1 MLDYVR
7 QVAIGNA
14 VRETIKQALSQSN
27 DIGVRAKIIDI
38 PTTESVLRAVS
49 LHPSLNT
56 EDKLKDFITDHFLA
70 SLRLTEIQ
78 KEQLGLHAENRKV
91 LEDFLSTGSKTDL
104 G

>member
-1 MLDYVR
+1 MIGYVR
-7 QVAIGNA
+7 QVAIGNS
-14 VRETIKQALSQSN
+14 VLETIKQTLAQSN
-27 DIGVRAKIIDI
+27 EMGVRAKIVNI

-78 KEQLGLHAENRKV
+78 KEHLGLHGENRKA
-91 LEDFLSTGSKTDL
+91 LEDSYQPAPKLT
-104 G
+104 